1 MTNMARPPFLMIRHG
16 ETDWNREKRYQ
27 GQVDIPLNA
36 LGREQAAGNGRLL
49 RMLGHDWAQWRFYSS
64 PLGRARDTM
73 EILRGELGLDPQDYA
88 VDDRLIE
95 ITFGDWERKRLEEL
109 EAEEPGEMA
118 KRNANK
124 WVHAPPG
131 GETRVFSDKGARPGD
146 GLRQTHSIA
155 ACDQYTE
162 QCDAFAKVVLG
173 EAELPYGI
181 EDAIQMMRIIDALF
195 RAGDSGRWEKP

>member
-1 MTNMARPPFLMIRHG
+1 MTSMARPPFFMIRHG

-49 RMLGHDWAQWRFYSS
+49 AELGHEWTQWRFYSS

-73 EILRGELGLDPQDYA
+73 EILRGELGLDPRNYA

-109 EAEEPGEMA
+109 ETEEPEEMA

-131 GETRVFSDKGARPGD
+131 GESYADAVKRVAAFLDDLREPSVIICHGGILRATQFIIENGD
-146 GLRQTHSIA
+146 GPAIA
-155 ACDQYTE
+155 DTSVPQDKVYVYDGRRSFWTE
-162 QCDAFAKVVLG
+162 
-173 EAELPYGI
+173 
-181 EDAIQMMRIIDALF
+181 
-195 RAGDSGRWEKP
+195 